1 MDNITDVEDENE
13 EGVPCDEEP
22 ASAQFATVETTS
34 PTASPYPEVKE
45 AAPPAVQSEE
55 HGTAQ
60 PDGDAMVSPMSTT
73 SPSPTPSETSEINI
87 PPMAV
92 PMSLDS
98 AKNTEIAEG
107 IDGLRDGENVTQLA
121 QMVYKVAREA
131 NVFSMA
137 AAPCDEVTDWM
148 PNVVRKL
155 QSELVGLQ
163 FYCIDTREP
172 AQDMGTLRQ
181 VFGDVSSAILQASVK
196 DIKDTIP
203 KDLDMVVSWKG
214 LQRWGLDKGWH
225 FMRGV
230 RDSGAKYVLVS
241 NNPRISNLEES
252 TDAVNVRRSPLLFGE
267 PRRIISGITPDS
279 STELLLYA
287 MDEVR
292 DGF

>member
-1 MDNITDVEDENE
+1 MPDVEDENE
-13 EGVPCDEEP
+13 EGHPCDEEP
-22 ASAQFATVETTS
+22 ASTQFGSTVS
-34 PTASPYPEVKE
+34 PSPMASPKSEVNE
-45 AAPPAVQSEE
+45 AAPSTFVSEQDRTSE
-55 HGTAQ
+55 DERGAI
-60 PDGDAMVSPMSTT
+60 MSPMSTPWPSA
-73 SPSPTPSETSEINI
+73 SPSEASPIDI

-92 PMSLDS
+92 PMSLESEKTVERGD
-98 AKNTEIAEG
+98 G

-131 NVFSMA
+131 NIFSMA

-148 PNVVRKL
+148 PDVIRKL

-172 AQDMGTLRQ
+172 VQDMTTLRQ
-181 VFGDVSSAILQASVK
+181 VFGDVASAILQANVNEIK
-196 DIKDTIP
+196 DIIP
-203 KDLDMVVSWKG
+203 KELDMVVSWKG
-214 LQRWGLDKGWH
+214 LQRWGLDKGWR
-225 FMRGV
+225 FMRGL

-241 NNPRISNLEES
+241 NNPRISNLDENM
-252 TDAVNVRRSPLLFGE
+252 DAVNVRRSPLLFGE